1 MPRPVVLDTNSLV
14 FLIIAITSAILLAV
28 IAAAEADVISLA
40 RRRLRGVETPGL
52 TSLLRTYVRERQRM
66 LRHLRF
72 GSSLAVTSIAL
83 SSAVLLNGLSWQT
96 ALLAGALA
104 IVVVSITRSTARII
118 ALSHPEAAAARL
130 AAPVMALQTLL
141 RPLSWAVSA
150 PVTLPLRALGLK
162 GTSERIDPGEEL
174 VGVLEAADEDA
185 TLIEERRMIRGVL
198 EMSDQT
204 VRELMTPRTDMT
216 TVSTEASFGDVMRLV
231 SRSGYSRIPLYRDS
245 LDRIIGVIYAKD
257 LLAYVQ
263 NGNVTPDLAD
273 VARPPYVVP
282 ETKRANELLADMRRE
297 KVHMAIAV
305 DEYGGTAGVIT
316 VEDLVEEIV
325 GAIEDEY
332 DTAAPEVQRVS
343 EDEAVVDASLT
354 IDELNEIFLTEIQTD
369 DFDTVGGLIVTEL
382 GRLAVPGDEVVVPP
396 LEDLDDEQ
404 VALHLRVMSILGRR
418 IKKVNVRRYEP
429 QPVPTPPEPTEAN
442 EAAEVV

>member
-1 MPRPVVLDTNSLV
+1 MAAT
-14 FLIIAITSAILLAV
+14 LLAV
-28 IAAAEADVISLA
+28 IAAAEAGVITIA
-40 RRRLRGVETPGL
+40 RRRLRGAAAPGL
-52 TSLLRTYVRERQRM
+52 TSLLRTYVRERQRI

-72 GSSLAVTSIAL
+72 GSTLSVIAL
-83 SSAVLLNGLSWQT
+83 ALSLVVLLDGIDWPT

-104 IVVVSITRSTARII
+104 MLIVSLMRSAARIV
-118 ALSHPEAAAARL
+118 ALSHPDAAAARL
-130 AAPVMALQTLL
+130 SGAVRVLQVAL
-141 RPLSWAVSA
+141 RPLSWLASA
-150 PVTLPLRALGLK
+150 PVTVPMRAMGLT
-162 GTSERIDPGEEL
+162 GTSERIDPAEEL
-174 VGVLEAADEDA
+174 VGALEAADEDA
-185 TLIEERRMIRGVL
+185 ILIEERRMIRGVL

-204 VRELMTPRTDMT
+204 VRELMTPRTDVT
-216 TVSTEASFGDVMRLV
+216 CVSTEASFGDVMRLV
-231 SRSGYSRIPLYRDS
+231 SKSGYSRIPLYRDS

-332 DTAAPEVQRVS
+332 DTAAVDVQRVS
-343 EDEAVVDASLT
+343 DNEAVVDASLT
-354 IDELNEIFLTEIQTD
+354 IDELNEIFLTEIQSD

-382 GRLAVPGDEVVVPP
+382 GRLAVPGDEVVVPSAD
-396 LEDLDDEQ
+396 DLDDEQ
-404 VALHLRVMSILGRR
+404 VAVRLRVMSILGRR
-418 IKKVNVRRYEP
+418 IKKVNVQRYEP
-429 QPVPTPPEPTEAN
+429 VAVPEVSEAT
-442 EAAEVV
+442 AELV